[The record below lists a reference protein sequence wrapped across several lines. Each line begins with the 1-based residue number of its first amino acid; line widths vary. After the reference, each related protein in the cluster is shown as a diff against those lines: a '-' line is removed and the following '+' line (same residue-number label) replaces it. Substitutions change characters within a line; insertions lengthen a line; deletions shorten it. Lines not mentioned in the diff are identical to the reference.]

1 MGIRSGAEYTKGLQS
16 RQPEIW
22 LQGRRVTSVY
32 DEAVFKQPILEI
44 AKLYDMQHDPEYQDK
59 ITHICEETGERVNNA
74 FLPVKSAEDLEARR
88 NLYEAY
94 AKATFGLMG
103 RTPDFLNIVLT
114 SLYSNASF
122 LEKYNPQWAENV
134 KSYYRYI
141 RDNDLFLTH
150 AIINPQNDRS
160 KTSHEQ
166 QDMFTHLGA
175 VRETP
180 EGLIV
185 RGAKMLATLAPITD
199 EVIIYSFPGFKPGDE
214 RYALAFAIPIDTPG
228 LRILCREPMQDGKRS
243 VYDHPLAS
251 RFEESD
257 AVLVFHD
264 VLVPWDRV
272 FLYNNVE
279 AANGL
284 YPKTGIAQQP
294 AHQTGVRGLIK
305 LQFATEVAVRLADSI
320 GVDVYLNVQNDLGE
334 LIQSVECIRALLRT
348 AERECDVLP
357 SGEMMPGWVPL
368 ETIRGLLPK
377 MYPRAIEV
385 LQIIGAGGLLMSPTD
400 ADMVHP
406 ELAEDMEK
414 YYAGRAGISGS
425 ERVRLFKLAWDLCG
439 EAFGQRLLQ
448 YERYYTGD
456 PIRKRAIFYNNY
468 KRERSFSLV
477 DDALSVFE
485 GKKTAESVLP
495 VKRASGAD

>member
-1 MGIRSGAEYTKGLQS
+1 MGIRTGAQYINGLKS
-16 RQPEIW
+16 RQPEVW
-22 LQGRRVTSVY
+22 LNGRRVTSVY
-32 DEAVFKQPILEI
+32 DEVVFQQPINEI

-74 FLPVKSAEDLEARR
+74 FLPVMSPEDLKARR
-88 NLYEAY
+88 ALYEAY

-114 SLYSNASF
+114 SLYCNASF
-122 LEKYNPQWAENV
+122 LEKYNPQWAENA
-134 KSYYRYI
+134 KGYYKYI

-160 KTSHEQ
+160 KSSHEQ

-175 VRETP
+175 VKETP

-214 RYALAFAIPIDTPG
+214 RYALAFALPLDTPG
-228 LRILCREPMQDGKRS
+228 LRIICREPMQDGTRS

-251 RFEESD
+251 RFEEMD

-264 VLVPWDRV
+264 VVVPWDRV

-279 AANGL
+279 AANLL
-284 YPKTGIAQQP
+284 YPKTGIGQQP
-294 AHQTGVRGLIK
+294 SHQTGVRGLLK
-305 LQFATEVAVRLADSI
+305 LQFATEVAIRLADSI

-334 LIQSVECIRALLRT
+334 LVQSLECIRALLKT
-348 AERECDVLP
+348 AEQEYEVLP
-357 SGEMMPGWVPL
+357 SGELMPGYVPI

-385 LQIIGAGGLLMSPTD
+385 MQIIGAGGLLMSPTD
-400 ADMVHP
+400 ADLVHP

-414 YYAGRAGISGS
+414 YYLGREGISGTD
-425 ERVRLFKLAWDLCG
+425 RVRLFKLAWDLCG

-456 PIRKRAIFYNNY
+456 PLRKRAIFYNNF
-468 KRERSFSLV
+468 KRLHACSMV
-477 DDALSVFE
+477 DEALSIFE
-485 GKKTAESVLP
+485 SKNAAESVLN
-495 VKRASGAD
+495 K